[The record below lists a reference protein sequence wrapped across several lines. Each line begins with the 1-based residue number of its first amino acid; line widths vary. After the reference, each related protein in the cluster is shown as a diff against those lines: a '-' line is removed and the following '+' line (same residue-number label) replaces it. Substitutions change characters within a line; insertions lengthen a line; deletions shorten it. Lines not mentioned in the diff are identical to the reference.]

1 MYSHCSRYCRGF
13 CITPVHK
20 THSNLL
26 SLHVITQNCL
36 VRTKNW
42 EMVIFLDTNLMIWGY
57 SVAYNQKETKETMS
71 NVLMLCHFT
80 PDFKYKY
87 QLTYRSKDQ
96 SQAIP
101 TIR

>member
-1 MYSHCSRYCRGF
+1 
-13 CITPVHK
+13 
-20 THSNLL
+20 
-26 SLHVITQNCL
+26 
-36 VRTKNW
+36 
-42 EMVIFLDTNLMIWGY
+42 MVIFLDTNLMIWGY
-57 SVAYNQKETKETMS
+57 SVAYNQKETKEIMS